1 MHLSERLAYEAAV
14 RQQRLRTEIS
24 QVDGDSVDDAI
35 WSHNNV
41 QGKKILHISSMKIP
55 MMAYESYIYMHFS
68 SDIYS

>member
-41 QGKKILHISSMKIP
+41 
-55 MMAYESYIYMHFS
+55 
-68 SDIYS
+68 